1 MNFRTRISIVFMSL
15 LTASASA
22 QVYLNPNASASE
34 RAADLVSRLT
44 LEEKVQLMQDVSEAV
59 PRLGIRRYN
68 WWNEALHGHARDGLA
83 TVFPQAIGLA
93 ATWNDGLVNSVF
105 NAVSDEARAKFHDAR
120 RDGHCNRYEGL
131 TFWTPNIN
139 IFRDPRWGRGQETY
153 GEDPYLTTQMG
164 LACVRGLQG
173 PSGHKYDKLHACA
186 KHFAVHSGPE
196 GTRHTFNVENLE
208 PRYLWETYLPA
219 FKALVQKG
227 DVREVMCAYNR
238 YDGAPCC
245 GSEQLL
251 HQILRNEWGYKHLV
265 VSDCGAV
272 TDFWNKKAHETEP
285 DAKHASA
292 TAVISGTDL
301 ECGSNYKNLPAAV
314 RDGLISEERINT
326 SLKRLLEARFRLG
339 EMDDDALVEWSAI
352 PMSVVSSKAHRDI
365 ALRAARE
372 SMVLL
377 KNDNGALPLDKS
389 RVRSI
394 AVVGPNA
401 ADSVMMWGNYN
412 GTPAHT
418 VTVLEGLRNALKGV
432 DVKYVRGC
440 DGVNTTAL
448 DSRFGCCSYNGKQGF
463 HATYW
468 NNRRQEGEPVAEAQ
482 VTTPFHYTTEGAT
495 VFAPGVGL
503 TDFSARYEGVF
514 KAEATEDIDL
524 QFNMHCYYSLIV
536 NGDTVSKGKSNY
548 NMMHTLYKLHA
559 EAGKSY
565 NIVLNFE
572 WYYGYAQLDFDMGR
586 LVPIN
591 FDNVV
596 SEIRDCDAVVMVGG
610 INANLEGEEMSVKV
624 EGFNRGDR
632 VEIGLPRVQTDLV
645 RKIYDATG
653 KKPVFV
659 NCSGSAVSFESVEP
673 YCDAIVQAWYGGEQG
688 GRAVADVLTGE
699 YNPAGRLP
707 VTFYKSASQ
716 LPPFDDYSMKGRTY
730 RYFTGEAEYPFGYGL
745 SYSSFRY
752 GKAKVASKF
761 RFRTDADSLTV
772 LVPVTNTS
780 AVDGDEVVQLYIRKV
795 AEGENAPLRSLRAF
809 RRVPVA
815 AHSTMRVALELPR
828 EAFEFFDCSTNTM
841 RCTDGQYEL
850 LYGSSSDLKDLKS
863 TFVKVRF

>member
-1 MNFRTRISIVFMSL
+1 
-15 LTASASA
+15 
-22 QVYLNPNASASE
+22 
-34 RAADLVSRLT
+34 
-44 LEEKVQLMQDVSEAV
+44 MQDVSKEV

-93 ATWNDGLVNSVF
+93 ATWDDALVNGVF
-105 NAVSDEARAKFHDAR
+105 NAVSDEARAKFHAAR
-120 RDGHCNRYEGL
+120 REGHCNRYEGL
-131 TFWTPNIN
+131 TFWTPNVN

-153 GEDPYLTTQMG
+153 GEDPYLTSRMG

-173 PSGHKYDKLHACA
+173 PAGHKYDKLHACA

-196 GTRHTFNVENLE
+196 GVRHTFDVENLE

-219 FKALVQKG
+219 FKELVQKG

-251 HQILRNEWGYKHLV
+251 QHILRNEWGYKHLV

-272 TDFWNKKAHETEP
+272 TDFWAKKAHETEP

-292 TAVISGTDL
+292 KAVISGTDL

-314 RDGLISEERINT
+314 RAGLISEERINT
-326 SLKRLLEARFRLG
+326 SLMRLLEARFRLG
-339 EMDDDALVEWSAI
+339 EMDDDALVDWSSI
-352 PMSVVSSKAHRDI
+352 PMSVVSSQAHRDI

-377 KNDNGALPLDKS
+377 KNDNSALPLQKS
-389 RVRSI
+389 NLRSI

-418 VTVLEGLRNALKGV
+418 VTILEGLRKALPGV

-448 DSRFGCCSYNGKQGF
+448 DSRFGECSYKGKQGF

-468 NNRRQEGEPVAEAQ
+468 NNRRQEGEPVAEMLL
-482 VTTPFHYTTEGAT
+482 TTPFHFTTEGAT
-495 VFAPGVGL
+495 VFAPGVNL
-503 TDFSARYEGVF
+503 TDFSARYEGTF
-514 KAEATEDIDL
+514 KAERTEDIEM

-548 NMMHTLYKLHA
+548 NIMHTLHKFRA
-559 EAGKSY
+559 EAGKTY
-565 NIVLNFE
+565 DIVLNFE
-572 WYYGYAQLDFDMGR
+572 WYYGYGQLDFDLGH
-586 LVPIN
+586 LVPVN
-591 FDNVV
+591 FDDVV
-596 SEIRDCDAVVMVGG
+596 RQIGDCDAIVVAGG
-610 INANLEGEEMSVKV
+610 INANLEGEEMSVKID
-624 EGFNRGDR
+624 GFSRGDR
-632 VEIGLPRVQTDLV
+632 TDINLPRVQSELV
-645 RKIYDATG
+645 RRIHEATG

-659 NCSGSAVSFESVEP
+659 NCSGSAMAFGSIQP
-673 YCDAIVQAWYGGEQG
+673 HCDAILQAWYGGEQG

-699 YNPAGRLP
+699 YNPSGRLP
-707 VTFYKSASQ
+707 LTFYKSASQ
-716 LPPFDDYSMKGRTY
+716 LPPFEEYSMKERTY
-730 RYFTGEAEYPFGYGL
+730 RYFTGEAEYPFGFGL
-745 SYSSFRY
+745 SYSTFAY
-752 GKAKVASKF
+752 GKAKIAKKF
-761 RFRTDADSLTV
+761 SFRSDADSMTV

-780 AVDGDEVVQLYIRKV
+780 NVDGEEVVQLYIRKV
-795 AEGENAPLRSLRAF
+795 AEGANAPLRSLRAF
-809 RRVPVA
+809 SRVPVA
-815 AHSTMRVALELPR
+815 AHSTTRVALELPR
-828 EAFEFFDCSTNTM
+828 EAFEFFDYSTNTM
-841 RCTDGQYEL
+841 RSVDGQYEL
-850 LYGSSSDLKDLKS
+850 LYGSSSDLKSLQS
-863 TFVKVRF
+863 AFVNVKFGK